1 MAYTLPTAAQ
11 FKAFFPEFV
20 AVEDDTV
27 NLFISAAQNWVRD
40 DWPEADWRLA
50 ILYLAA
56 HLLIMRPTT
65 AVPGSGVGGGGSTYA
80 GDGETYIKSVKF
92 GDRAVTYDVKKG
104 ASSSEYSG
112 SVAVSADTFLGMTQY
127 GEIFLQI
134 RRRNVFL
141 VAVI

>member
-20 AVEDDTV
+20 AVDDTTIE
-27 NLFISAAQNWVRD
+27 LFLSAATNWVRD
-40 DWPEADWRLA
+40 DWPEADWKLA

-56 HLLIMRPTT
+56 HLLIMRPTV

-80 GDGETYIKSVKF
+80 GDGDTYIKSVKF
-92 GDRAVTYDVKKG
+92 GDRQVTYDVKKG
-104 ASSSEYSG
+104 ASSSASGG
-112 SVAVSADTFLGMTQY
+112 SVAVRADEFLGMTQY

-134 RRRNVFL
+134 RRRNVFP
-141 VAVI
+141 VAII